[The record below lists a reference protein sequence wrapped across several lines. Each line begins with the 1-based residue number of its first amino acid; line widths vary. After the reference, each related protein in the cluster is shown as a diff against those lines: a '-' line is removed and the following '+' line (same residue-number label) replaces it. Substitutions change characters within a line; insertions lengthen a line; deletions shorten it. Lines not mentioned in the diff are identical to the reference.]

1 MYGGVQVDHVRRA
14 ALAVQVGREAL
25 RGHEMASGPPRRG
38 RTRQRPPQPLTCTKV
53 VFPEPAI
60 PSTNTHTGAAAAA
73 ADSPAAAIFPGTT
86 FAFPGRDPQLPAIGR
101 KLSMI
106 G

>member
-1 MYGGVQVDHVRRA
+1 MHGGVQVDHVRGA

-25 RGHEMASGPPRRG
+25 RGHKMTSGPTRRG
-38 RTRQRPPQPLTCTKV
+38 GARQRPPPHLTCTKV

-73 ADSPAAAIFPGTT
+73 AVPPAAAIFPGTPLR
-86 FAFPGRDPQLPAIGR
+86 FRGAIR
-101 KLSMI
+101 SFR
-106 G
+106 

>member
-1 MYGGVQVDHVRRA
+1 MHGGVQVDHVRWA
-14 ALAVQVGREAL
+14 ALTVQVGREAL
-25 RGHEMASGPPRRG
+25 RGHKMASDPARRG
-38 RTRQRPPQPLTCTKV
+38 GMRQRPPPPLTCTKV

-60 PSTNTHTGAAAAA
+60 PSTNTHTGGAA